1 MTRPSSPAWLI
12 NRSLLETVFVQVEV
26 RALTHPAPLTP
37 LSPEADSAHGLAAN
51 VTLFGRCWY
60 QGVEWVGLRGR
71 RGPVPLSLVIA
82 GGLEAAS
89 CSGAVS
95 ALRNHLL
102 ENKRGGQAL
111 VRRQCSGPEG
121 MRLEGGQWSEL
132 AGEEDPP
139 GGSPEKGPLSPR
151 TRSIQAVSAP
161 LHLFLSPAAV
171 WPRVPKRTRH
181 LASASHTCALTK
193 PSQKPVRIVR
203 QAARLR
209 SGRSARK
216 EGDGRL

>member
-1 MTRPSSPAWLI
+1 M
-12 NRSLLETVFVQVEV
+12 QVEV

-139 GGSPEKGPLSPR
+139 GGSQRKARSRPALAPYRPYQRPCTCFSHLPRCGLGYLREPGTWPALHTRALSP
-151 TRSIQAVSAP
+151 
-161 LHLFLSPAAV
+161 SP
-171 WPRVPKRTRH
+171 PKS
-181 LASASHTCALTK
+181 LCAL
-193 PSQKPVRIVR
+193 
-203 QAARLR
+203 
-209 SGRSARK
+209 SARRR
-216 EGDGRL
+216 G